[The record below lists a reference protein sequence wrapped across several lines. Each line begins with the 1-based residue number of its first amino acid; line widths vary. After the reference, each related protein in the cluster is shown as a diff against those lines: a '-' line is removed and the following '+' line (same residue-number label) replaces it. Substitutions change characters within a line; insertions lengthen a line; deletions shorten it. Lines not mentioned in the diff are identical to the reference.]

1 LELGQKRRPNCSSAD
16 NPPPRILV
24 AGGAGF
30 IGSHLVQRLVF
41 QGHRSI
47 TVLDNLIRG
56 RTANLAAVWHSI
68 RFVSA
73 DIRDWHTL
81 DRLVQN
87 TDLIFHLAAQSNVI
101 GAVED
106 LDYSSSTN
114 IVGTAAILQAAHA
127 AGVRRVVFTSSR
139 EVYGD
144 PADLP
149 VPETAPLRPKN
160 AYGMS
165 KVAGEMCCR
174 MSMGQALETVVLRLA
189 NVYGPRDRGRVIPLF
204 VENALK
210 GRPLTVYGGNQ
221 VLDFVYVDH
230 VVDAL
235 MKAGFERHIADPVN
249 IGSGRGTS
257 IAELAERILQLT
269 DSGSKVSWMPS
280 RDLDV
285 VGFVADTT
293 KARTL
298 LGLEYPSDPL
308 YRLPELIALS
318 AAEIPPAQEL
328 SRGVAV

>member
-1 LELGQKRRPNCSSAD
+1 LSR
-16 NPPPRILV
+16 
-24 AGGAGF
+24 
-30 IGSHLVQRLVF
+30 
-41 QGHRSI
+41 GHS
-47 TVLDNLIRG
+47 
-56 RTANLAAVWHSI
+56 ANLAFVWRSI

-73 DIRDWHTL
+73 DIRDRHAL
-81 DRLVQN
+81 ERLMHK
-87 TDLIFHLAAQSNVI
+87 TDLVFHLAAQSNVI

-106 LDYSSSTN
+106 VDYSSSTN
-114 IVGTAAILQAAHA
+114 IIGTAAILQAARA
-127 AGVRRVVFTSSR
+127 GGVRRVVFTSSR

-144 PADLP
+144 AADFP
-149 VPETAPLRPKN
+149 VPETAPLCPKN

-174 MSMGQALETVVLRLA
+174 MSTGHALQTVILRLA

-221 VLDFVYVDH
+221 ILDFVHVDH

-235 MKAGFERHIADPVN
+235 MKAGFEHHIADPVN

-269 DSGSKVSWMPS
+269 DSASKVSRLPS

-293 KARTL
+293 RARTL
-298 LGLEYPSDPL
+298 LGLEHPNDPL
-308 YRLPELIALS
+308 YRLPELLTAT
-318 AAEIPPAQEL
+318 AAEIPPAREL
-328 SRGVAV
+328 SQRAAV